1 MLKCCEYSI
10 KGYRYFSIPIV
21 SQCEIGSF
29 GVQNRLF
36 WSSKQALLTFKT
48 GTFVIVESFFAPS
61 FAVILSKYSSIS
73 DYYRIFVTIF
83 ATAID

>member
-10 KGYRYFSIPIV
+10 KGYSLFFHTDCFAMR
-21 SQCEIGSF
+21 
-29 GVQNRLF
+29 NRLF
-36 WSSKQALLTFKT
+36 WSSKQALLTFKI